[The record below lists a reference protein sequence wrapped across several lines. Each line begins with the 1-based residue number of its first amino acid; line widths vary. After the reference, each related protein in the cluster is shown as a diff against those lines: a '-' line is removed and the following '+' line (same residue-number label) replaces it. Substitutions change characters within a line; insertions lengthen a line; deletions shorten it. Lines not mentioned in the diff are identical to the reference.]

1 MSSEVKVRTWCIRN
15 DHVPIK
21 FMEED
26 GEDKMEG
33 NRSDDGDSSSSD
45 SESELEGRVKE
56 LEDTVR
62 LT

>member
-1 MSSEVKVRTWCIRN
+1 M
-15 DHVPIK
+15 
-21 FMEED
+21 ED

-33 NRSDDGDSSSSD
+33 NRSDGGDSSSSE